1 MTASNRPESW
11 SEGWSGEP
19 LGLWR
24 GAVTRIEATGST
36 GGTVD
41 LREQAIE
48 FSSRGGR
55 VPGRLLLPREDRGPF
70 PVVLLQHGAGGS
82 KSAPYIEQI
91 GAPWV
96 ERGVALLCI
105 DFPLH
110 GARRNTKLSEL
121 MQEGRSPDASPT
133 ASTVRDDCVRQA
145 VVDLHRT
152 LDAAEEISELDS
164 DRVAYAGLSLGAI
177 IGAIFCANDPRPRA
191 AALALGGGGF
201 GGRDVD
207 PAQHVG
213 RFAPRPLLFV
223 NGERDET
230 VPPAA
235 AKRLHEAAGEPKEI
249 HWFDGGHREMPGGAI
264 KKMWLFLAR
273 HLEVGGA

>member
-1 MTASNRPESW
+1 MTASNRTASW
-11 SEGWSGEP
+11 SESWSGEP

-24 GAVTRIEATGST
+24 GAITRIKATGST

-41 LREQAIE
+41 LREQALE
-48 FSSRGGR
+48 FSSRGDR
-55 VPGRLLLPREDRGPF
+55 VPARLLLPREGRGPF

-82 KSAPYIEQI
+82 KSAPYIEQV

-110 GARRNTKLSEL
+110 GARRNAKLSEL

-133 ASTVRDDCVRQA
+133 ARSVRDDFVRQA
-145 VVDLHRT
+145 VVDLRRT
-152 LDAAEEISELDS
+152 LDAAEQIPELDS
-164 DRVAYAGLSLGAI
+164 DRIAYAGLSLGAI
-177 IGAIFCANDPRPRA
+177 IGATFCAHDPRPRA
-191 AALALGGGGF
+191 AVLALAGGGF
-201 GGRDVD
+201 GASDVD
-207 PAQHVG
+207 PAEHVG
-213 RFAPRPLLFV
+213 RIAPRPLLFV
-223 NGERDET
+223 NGKRDET

-235 AKRLHEAAGEPKEI
+235 AKKLHEAAGEPKEI
-249 HWFDGGHREMPGGAI
+249 YWFDGGHQEMPGAAI

-273 HLEVGGA
+273 HLEIGGA

>member
-1 MTASNRPESW
+1 MTASHRPASW

-48 FSSRGGR
+48 FSSRGDR
-55 VPGRLLLPREDRGPF
+55 VPGRLLLPREGRGPF
-70 PVVLLQHGAGGS
+70 PVVLLQHGAGGC

-110 GARRNTKLSEL
+110 GARRNPKLLEL
-121 MQEGRSPDASPT
+121 MQEGRNPDASPT
-133 ASTVRDDCVRQA
+133 ARTVRDDCVRQA
-145 VVDLHRT
+145 VVDLRRT
-152 LDAAEEISELDS
+152 LDAAEKISELDS
-164 DRVAYAGLSLGAI
+164 DRVAYVGLSLGAI
-177 IGAIFCANDPRPRA
+177 IGATFCAHDPRPCA

-201 GGRDVD
+201 GAPDVD
-207 PAQHVG
+207 PAEQVG

-223 NGERDET
+223 NGARDET
-230 VPPAA
+230 VPAAA

-249 HWFDGGHREMPGGAI
+249 HWFDGGHREMPGAAI